1 MKAINDI
8 GAWIKRVYD
17 KLLLLVVVAALI
29 ASAVFLVL
37 RIGSIQRMDEAYDA
51 KLNDLTPRYPMA
63 EEAVSDSFDLAMS
76 RLSQPPQIPGWTNR
90 LSSPKKRVWCI
101 HCRQPVA
108 YSAEVC
114 PFCDGVQ
121 PDIDIITE
129 LDDDQ
134 DGIPNGIEEEN
145 GLNPDDPSDAALDA
159 DGDLFSNLD
168 EYTHKTDMQDPEDYP
183 SIETFL
189 GVQAIDAIPFDLL
202 FKSYMRGTGDN
213 RTFAINTR
221 NGGRTYFVKL
231 GETVEGFEV
240 VKFELKFEADP
251 SIPGMKKDVS
261 ILTLRKG
268 GHEVPLIK
276 GDKVRYEDFTL
287 KLVFRLENR
296 PITAKI
302 GDQFQ
307 LRKGRVYKVMEVD
320 TARKNVVISRLS
332 DGEMF
337 TVGSLADGDN
347 R

>member
-1 MKAINDI
+1 M
-8 GAWIKRVYD
+8 
-17 KLLLLVVVAALI
+17 
-29 ASAVFLVL
+29 
-37 RIGSIQRMDEAYDA
+37 
-51 KLNDLTPRYPMA
+51 
-63 EEAVSDSFDLAMS
+63 
-76 RLSQPPQIPGWTNR
+76 
-90 LSSPKKRVWCI
+90 
-101 HCRQPVA
+101 A
-108 YSAEVC
+108 YSANIC

-121 PDIDIITE
+121 PGIGIEGE
-129 LDDDQ
+129 LDDDG

-168 EYTHKTDMQDPEDYP
+168 EYDHKTDMQDPEDYP

-202 FKSYMRGTGDN
+202 FKSHMKGAGDN

-221 NGGRTYFVKL
+221 NGGQTYFVKL

-251 SIPGMKKDVS
+251 SIPGMKRDVS

-268 GHEVPLIK
+268 SHEVPLIR
-276 GDKVRYEDFTL
+276 GDKVQYEDFTL

-337 TVGSLADGDN
+337 TVGSLADGDK
-347 R
+347 